1 MAELIK
7 LKEWDGTFNES
18 THEYF
23 TSDGVQLQGVTG
35 MLRRRIFKD
44 EYKGVSQEVLMNAA
58 ERGHLVHSQCEFFD
72 LMGVGTEIPEVYN
85 YSNLI
90 KENNLEHVAT
100 EYLISDDEHYASAID
115 KVFHPK
121 DGAENEFILAD
132 IKTTYNFNS
141 EYVSWQL
148 SVYAKMFEEM
158 NPNAKVV
165 GLKGIWLREDAR
177 RGSIHKMYD
186 IERKPA
192 AIVEELISCDIEDR
206 EFNGTVI
213 PQYISDNIDELR
225 LLTERAKEIE
235 ERKKEIVGEI
245 LKNMQSDN
253 IQKCDVG
260 TILITRKAGAVRTT
274 FDTKRFKE
282 EHEDLYDTY
291 VKTSTSAESLQ
302 ITLR

>member
-85 YSNLI
+85 YSNLV

-192 AIVEELISCDIEDR
+192 AMVEELISCDIEDR
-206 EFNGTVI
+206 EFNGTII

-274 FDTKRFKE
+274 FDTKKFKE

>member
-23 TSDGVQLQGVTG
+23 TRDGVQLQGVTG

-85 YSNLI
+85 YSNLV

-100 EYLISDDEHYASAID
+100 EYLISDDEYYASAID

-148 SVYAKMFEEM
+148 SVYAKMFEAM

-192 AIVEELISCDIEDR
+192 AMVEELISCDLEDR
-206 EFNGTVI
+206 EFNGTII

-225 LLTERAKEIE
+225 LLTERAKEID

-253 IQKCDVG
+253 IHKCDVG

-274 FDTKRFKE
+274 FDTKKFKE
-282 EHEDLYDTY
+282 EHEDLYDKY

>member
-85 YSNLI
+85 YSNLV

-100 EYLISDDEHYASAID
+100 EYLISDDEYYASAID

-148 SVYAKMFEEM
+148 SVYAKMFEAM

-192 AIVEELISCDIEDR
+192 AMVEELISCDLEDR
-206 EFNGTVI
+206 EFNGTII

-274 FDTKRFKE
+274 FDTKKFKE
-282 EHEDLYDTY
+282 EHEDLYDKY

>member
-192 AIVEELISCDIEDR
+192 AMVEELISCDIEDR

-282 EHEDLYDTY
+282 EHEDLYDKY

>member
-148 SVYAKMFEEM
+148 SVYAKMFEAM

-192 AIVEELISCDIEDR
+192 AMVEELISCDIEDR

-274 FDTKRFKE
+274 FDTKKFKE
-282 EHEDLYDTY
+282 EHEDLYDKY

>member
-165 GLKGIWLREDAR
+165 GLRGIWLREDAR

-192 AIVEELISCDIEDR
+192 AMVEELISCDLEDR
-206 EFNGTVI
+206 EFNGTII

-282 EHEDLYDTY
+282 EHEDLYDKY

>member
-7 LKEWDGTFNES
+7 LKKWDGTFNES

-44 EYKGVSQEVLMNAA
+44 EYRGVSQEVLMNAA

-72 LMGVGTEIPEVYN
+72 LMGVGTDIPEVYN
-85 YSNLI
+85 YANLV
-90 KENNLEHVAT
+90 KENGLEHVAT
-100 EYLISDDEHYASAID
+100 EYLISDDEYYASAID
-115 KVFHPK
+115 KVFHPT
-121 DGAENEFILAD
+121 DGAENEFVLAD

-148 SVYAKMFEEM
+148 SVYAKMFEAM

-186 IERKPA
+186 IARKPA
-192 AIVEELISCDIEDR
+192 AMVDELISCDIEDR
-206 EFNGTVI
+206 DFNGTVV

-225 LLTERAKEIE
+225 LLTEREKEIG
-235 ERKKEIVGEI
+235 ERRKEIIGEI
-245 LKNMQSDN
+245 LRQMQADKS
-253 IQKCDVG
+253 QKYDVG
-260 TILITRKAGAVRTT
+260 TILITRVAGATKNN
-274 FDTKRFKE
+274 FDVSKFRE
-282 EHEDLYDTY
+282 EHKDLYDKY
-291 VKTSTSAESLQ
+291 VSTSTTKESLKV
-302 ITLR
+302 TLR

>member
-148 SVYAKMFEEM
+148 SVYAKMFEAM

-282 EHEDLYDTY
+282 EHEDLYDKY

>member
-85 YSNLI
+85 YSNLV

-100 EYLISDDEHYASAID
+100 EYLISDDEYYASAID

-148 SVYAKMFEEM
+148 SVYAKMFEAM

-165 GLKGIWLREDAR
+165 GLKGIWLREDTR

-192 AIVEELISCDIEDR
+192 AMVEELISCDLEDR
-206 EFNGTVI
+206 EFNGTII

-274 FDTKRFKE
+274 FDTKKFKE
-282 EHEDLYDTY
+282 EHEDLYDKY

>member
-1 MAELIK
+1 MANFIK

-23 TSDGVQLQGVTG
+23 TRDGVQLMGVTG

-58 ERGHLVHSQCEFFD
+58 ERGHLIHSQCEFFD
-72 LMGVGTEIPEVYN
+72 RMGIGSDIPEVFN
-85 YSNLI
+85 YSNLV
-90 KENNLEHVAT
+90 KENGLKHVAT
-100 EYLISDDEHYASAID
+100 EYLISDDEYYASAID

-121 DGAENEFILAD
+121 DGADNEFVLAD

-192 AIVEELISCDIEDR
+192 AMVEELISCDIEDR
-206 EFNGTVI
+206 DFCGCTI
-213 PQYISDNIDELR
+213 PQYIADNIDELR
-225 LLTERAKEIE
+225 LLTERGKQIE
-235 ERKKEIVGEI
+235 ERRKELVGEI
-245 LKNMQSDN
+245 LKNMQADN
-253 IQKCDVG
+253 LQKCDVG

-274 FDTKRFKE
+274 FDAKKFKE
-282 EHEDLYDTY
+282 EHEDLYGQY
-291 VKTSTSAESLQ
+291 VKTSTADETLQ
-302 ITLR
+302 VTLR